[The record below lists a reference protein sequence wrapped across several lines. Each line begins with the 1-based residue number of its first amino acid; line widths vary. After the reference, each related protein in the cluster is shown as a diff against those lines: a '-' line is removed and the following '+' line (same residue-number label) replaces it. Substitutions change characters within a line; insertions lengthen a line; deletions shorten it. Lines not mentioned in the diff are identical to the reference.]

1 MLWLRYSM
9 GGGFIGS
16 NMKILLLFPPD
27 WLPSEPYLSLPAL
40 TSVLRPAGHEVVQ
53 KDINVEMYDMFFS
66 RPFLQ
71 QVAGRIGNELNHLL
85 HVQEQRA
92 LDEEESALKE
102 QLLRCTPEMINQIAQ
117 NVEDAK
123 NILRG
128 ESFYDIEKLE
138 WATHA
143 LHETMALISL
153 GYYPAQICFPPIE
166 TDLAYKPFMSSEI
179 IEALDDDQIN
189 IYRDVYRQLIAP
201 VMQQEKPGMVGISIV
216 QQKQLIPTFTFC
228 KMIKEDYPDIHIT
241 IGGNIV
247 TRIRD
252 ELQKQEKLFETID
265 SAVLYEGE
273 NAYLQLVE
281 AVEQKKNLAGLPNL
295 IYRDGSGIH
304 VNKDVCSE
312 NLSKL
317 PPPDFEGLPLEKY
330 FVPKLILPYLAT
342 RGCYWGRCTFCD
354 HFQGYVEGFRTMHVD
369 QIVEEIRFLKE
380 KYKTRYFH
388 FTDESYPPALFRKLS
403 QRLIEDKLDIVWT
416 THMRFEETLLDEQV
430 WKDAQASGCRYLHFG
445 YESGNQR
452 VLKLMDKATKL
463 EAIETNLRMSSEAGI
478 WNHIMGFFGFPG
490 ETKEE
495 AEDSKRFVHDNRAHI
510 HSLGFMTYVLGKYS
524 PVAFEPEKYGVSYYK
539 NPEWDLAMDYYFT
552 LKEGL
557 NIQEALDVFEDF
569 ERNHD
574 PKWDLRTCVR
584 EYIFLYIDHFGSNN
598 LPQLQMRPDQ
608 QTEHHHTSV
617 GMV

>member
-1 MLWLRYSM
+1 
-9 GGGFIGS
+9 
-16 NMKILLLFPPD
+16 MKILLLFPPD

-40 TSVLRPAGHEVVQ
+40 TSVLRPAGHKVIQ

-66 RPFLQ
+66 RPFLE
-71 QVAGRIGNELNHLL
+71 QVSDRITGELNHLI
-85 HVQEQRA
+85 HVEKQRA
-92 LDEEESALKE
+92 LDEEESTLKV
-102 QLLRCTPEMINQIAQ
+102 QLLQSTPEVLSQLSS
-117 NVEDAK
+117 DAEEAK
-123 NILRG
+123 EILRG
-128 ESFYDIEKLE
+128 ESFYDIDKLE
-138 WATHA
+138 WATNT
-143 LHETMALISL
+143 LHQTMARISL

-179 IEALDDDQIN
+179 LEAMDDDQIN
-189 IYRDVYRQLIAP
+189 VYRDVYRQLIAP
-201 VMQQEKPGMVGISIV
+201 VMKKEKPGMVGISIV
-216 QQKQLIPTFTFC
+216 QQKQIIPTFTFS
-228 KMIKEDYPDIHIT
+228 KMIKEEFPDVHIT

-252 ELQKQEKLFETID
+252 ELKTQDKLFGYID

-273 NAYLQLVE
+273 NAYLQLVD
-281 AVEQKKNLAGLPNL
+281 AVENSKPLSGLPNL
-295 IYRDGSGIH
+295 IYRDESGIH
-304 VNKDVCSE
+304 ANKDVCSE
-312 NLSKL
+312 DLSKL
-317 PPPDFEGLPLEKY
+317 PPPDFDGLALKKY
-330 FVPKLILPYLAT
+330 FVPKLILPFLAT

-354 HFQGYVEGFRTMHVD
+354 HFQGYVEGFRTMQVD
-369 QIVEEIRFLKE
+369 QIIDEIRFLQN
-380 KYKTRYFH
+380 KYNTRYFH

-403 QRLIEDKLDIVWT
+403 QRIVEEKLDIVWT

-430 WKDAQASGCRYLHFG
+430 WKDAHASGCRYLHFG
-445 YESGNQR
+445 FESGNQR

-463 EAIETNLRMSSEAGI
+463 DAIETNLRMSSEAGI

-490 ETKEE
+490 EKKEE
-495 AEDSKRFVHDNRAHI
+495 AEDSKHFVLKNREHV

-539 NPEWDLAMDYYFT
+539 NPEWDLALDYYFT

-557 NIQEALDVFEDF
+557 NIQEALDVFEGF

-584 EYIFLYIDHFGSNN
+584 EYVYLYIEHFGNNN
-598 LPQLQMRPDQ
+598 LPQLKMRSDQ
-608 QTEHHHTSV
+608 QKEKHHTSV

>member
-1 MLWLRYSM
+1 
-9 GGGFIGS
+9 
-16 NMKILLLFPPD
+16 MKILLLFPPD

-40 TSVLRPAGHEVVQ
+40 TSVLRPAGHKVIQ

-66 RPFLQ
+66 RPFLEH
-71 QVAGRIGNELNHLL
+71 VSDRITGELNHLIQ
-85 HVQEQRA
+85 VEKQRA
-92 LDEEESALKE
+92 LDEEESTLKV
-102 QLLRCTPEMINQIAQ
+102 QLLESTPEVLSQLSSEA
-117 NVEDAK
+117 EEAK
-123 NILRG
+123 EILRG
-128 ESFYDIEKLE
+128 ESFYDIDKLE
-138 WATHA
+138 WATNI
-143 LHETMALISL
+143 LHQTMARLSL

-179 IEALDDDQIN
+179 LEAIDDDQIN
-189 IYRDVYRQLIAP
+189 VYRDVYRRLIAP
-201 VMQQEKPGMVGISIV
+201 IMKKEKPGMVGISIV
-216 QQKQLIPTFTFC
+216 QQKQIIPTFTFS
-228 KMIKEDYPDIHIT
+228 KMIKEEFPDVHIT

-252 ELQKQEKLFETID
+252 ELKTQDKLFGYID

-273 NAYLQLVE
+273 NAYLQLVD
-281 AVEQKKNLAGLPNL
+281 AVENSKPLSGLPNL
-295 IYRDGSGIH
+295 IYRDESGIH
-304 VNKDVCSE
+304 ANKDVCSE
-312 NLSKL
+312 DLSKL
-317 PPPDFEGLPLEKY
+317 PPPDFDGLALEKY
-330 FVPKLILPYLAT
+330 FVPKLILPFLAT

-354 HFQGYVEGFRTMHVD
+354 HFQGYVEGFRTMQVD
-369 QIVEEIRFLKE
+369 QIVEEIRFLQN
-380 KYKTRYFH
+380 KYNTRYFH

-403 QRLIEDKLDIVWT
+403 QRIVEEKLDIVWT

-430 WKDAQASGCRYLHFG
+430 WKDAYSSGCRYLHFG
-445 YESGNQR
+445 FESGNQR

-463 EAIETNLRMSSEAGI
+463 DAIETNLRMSSEAGI

-490 ETKEE
+490 ETREE
-495 AEDSKRFVHDNRAHI
+495 AEDSKNFVLKNRDNV

-557 NIQEALDVFEDF
+557 NIQEALDVFEEF

-574 PKWDLRTCVR
+574 TKWDLRTCVR
-584 EYIFLYIDHFGSNN
+584 EYVYLYIEHFGSNN
-598 LPQLQMRPDQ
+598 LPQLKMRSDQ
-608 QTEHHHTSV
+608 QKESHHTSV

>member
-1 MLWLRYSM
+1 
-9 GGGFIGS
+9 
-16 NMKILLLFPPD
+16 MKILLLFPPD

-40 TSVLRPAGHEVVQ
+40 TSVLRPAGHKVIQ

-66 RPFLQ
+66 RTFLE
-71 QVAGRIGNELNHLL
+71 QVFDRISGELNHLL
-85 HVQEQRA
+85 HVEKQRT
-92 LDEEESALKE
+92 LDEEELALKN
-102 QLLRCTPEMINQIAQ
+102 QLLQINPEVLSQLAS
-117 NVEDAK
+117 DAEK
-123 NILRG
+123 AKEVLRG
-128 ESFYDIEKLE
+128 ESFYDIDKLE
-138 WATHA
+138 WATNT
-143 LHETMALISL
+143 LHQTMAIISL

-179 IEALDDDQIN
+179 LESLDDDQIN

-201 VMQQEKPGMVGISIV
+201 IIKKEKPGMVGISVV
-216 QQKQLIPTFTFC
+216 QQKQIIPTFTFS
-228 KMIKEDYPDIHIT
+228 KMIKEECPDTHIT

-252 ELQKQEKLFETID
+252 ELKTQGKLFAFID

-273 NAYLQLVE
+273 NAYLQLVD
-281 AVEQKKNLAGLPNL
+281 AVENSKPFSALPNL
-295 IYRDGSGIH
+295 IYRHESGIH
-304 VNKDVCSE
+304 ANEGVCSE
-312 NLSKL
+312 DLSKL
-317 PPPDFEGLPLEKY
+317 PPPDFDGLALEKY
-330 FVPKLILPYLAT
+330 FVPKLILPFLAT

-354 HFQGYVEGFRTMHVD
+354 HFQGYVEGFRTMQVD
-369 QIVEEIRFLKE
+369 QIVDEIRFLQK
-380 KYKTRYFH
+380 KYNTRYFH

-403 QRLIEDKLDIVWT
+403 QRIVEEKLDIVWT

-430 WKDAQASGCRYLHFG
+430 WKDAHESGCRYLHFG
-445 YESGNQR
+445 FESGNQR

-463 EAIETNLRMSSEAGI
+463 DAIETNLKMSSEAGI

-495 AEDSKRFVHDNRAHI
+495 AEDSKDFVLKNREHI

-557 NIQEALDVFEDF
+557 NIQEALDVFEEF
-569 ERNHD
+569 EQNHD

-584 EYIFLYIDHFGSNN
+584 EYVYLYIDHFGNNN
-598 LPQLQMRPDQ
+598 LPQLKMSPGQ
-608 QTEHHHTSV
+608 QKESHHTSV